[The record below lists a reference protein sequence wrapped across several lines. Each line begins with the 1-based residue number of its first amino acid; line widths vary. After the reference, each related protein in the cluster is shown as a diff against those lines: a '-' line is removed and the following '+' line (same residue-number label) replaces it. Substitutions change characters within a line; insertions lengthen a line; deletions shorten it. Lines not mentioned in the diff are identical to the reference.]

1 MTRQTF
7 AQLRDEFIRQFN
19 ALAQHKRRYEV
30 FRDFVTLSAI
40 SLNNV
45 MEPDAERKA
54 ALESEYVGI
63 IRAYSHEQAQGFA
76 ELLGLV
82 VNMLEPTPQD
92 VLGELYME
100 LDLGNERAGQFFTP
114 NAISQFMARLN
125 GVEPPAGQN
134 FVRVCEPA
142 CGAGGM
148 VLAIAQVLIESGK
161 NPVRA
166 MWAQCQ
172 DIDRTAALLCFT
184 QLSLWNIPAVVIVGD
199 TLANEVRECFYT
211 PAHHLG
217 AWEWRLDQGKAIQEQ
232 AQSPHSKPMHLE
244 PTDRAPRLEIQM
256 QMVAEEKLIGC
267 SEMQNH
273 GEF

>member
-7 AQLRDEFIRQFN
+7 AQLRAEFIRQFN

-54 ALESEYVGI
+54 TLESEYMDI
-63 IRAYSHEQAQGFA
+63 IRSYSHEQAHGFA

-114 NAISQFMARLN
+114 NTISQFLARLN
-125 GVEPPAGQN
+125 GVKPPPGQN

-148 VLAIAQVLIESGK
+148 VLAIAQTLIESGK
-161 NPVRA
+161 NTARA

-172 DIDRTAALLCFT
+172 DIDRTAALMCFT

-217 AWEWRLDQGKAIQEQ
+217 AWDCRLALAGRRDPQSAELQEAAVDQSGSVAP
-232 AQSPHSKPMHLE
+232 AE
-244 PTDRAPRLEIQM
+244 PVQM
-256 QMVAEEKLIGC
+256 RWI
-267 SEMQNH
+267 
-273 GEF
+273 F

>member
-7 AQLRDEFIRQFN
+7 AQLRAEFIRQFN

-54 ALESEYVGI
+54 SLESEYTNI

-92 VLGELYME
+92 VLGDLYME
-100 LDLGNERAGQFFTP
+100 LDLGNDRAGQFFTP
-114 NAISQFMARLN
+114 NTISQFMARLN
-125 GVEPPAGQN
+125 SVEPPPGQN
-134 FVRVCEPA
+134 FVKVCEPA

-148 VLAIAQVLIESGK
+148 VLAIAQVLIENGK
-161 NPVRA
+161 NPARA

-172 DIDRTAALLCFT
+172 DIDRTAALICFT

-211 PAHHLG
+211 PAHYMG
-217 AWEWRLDQGKAIQEQ
+217 AWDYRLACADRRARQSAEPEEATADQSEESAS
-232 AQSPHSKPMHLE
+232 AE
-244 PTDRAPRLEIQM
+244 P
-256 QMVAEEKLIGC
+256 V
-267 SEMQNH
+267 EMRWI
-273 GEF
+273 F

>member
-1 MTRQTF
+1 MTHQTPER
-7 AQLRDEFIRQFN
+7 LRARFLKQFN
-19 ALAQHKRRYEV
+19 ALAQHRRRYEV

-54 ALESEYVGI
+54 ALEAEYMGI
-63 IRAYSHEQAQGFA
+63 IRTYSHDEAQGFA

-92 VLGELYME
+92 VLGDLYME
-100 LDLGNERAGQFFTP
+100 LDLGNERTGQFFTP
-114 NAISQFMARLN
+114 NTISQFMARLN

-161 NPVRA
+161 NPVRD

-172 DIDRTAALLCFT
+172 DIDRTAALMCII

-217 AWEWRLDQGKAIQEQ
+217 AWEWRLDRGKVIQEQ
-232 AQSPHSKPMHLE
+232 AQSPHSKPMHTE
-244 PTDRAPRLEIQM
+244 PADQAPRPAAQM
-256 QMVAEEKLIGC
+256 QWI
-267 SEMQNH
+267 
-273 GEF
+273 F

>member
-1 MTRQTF
+1 MTHRTF
-7 AQLRDEFIRQFN
+7 AQLRAEFIRQFN

-54 ALESEYVGI
+54 ALESEYMGI
-63 IRAYSHEQAQGFA
+63 IRAYSHEQAHGFA

-82 VNMLEPTPQD
+82 VNMLEHTPQD

-114 NAISQFMARLN
+114 NTISQFMARLN
-125 GVEPPAGQN
+125 GVEPPPGQN

-148 VLAIAQVLIESGK
+148 VLAIAQALIENGK
-161 NPVRA
+161 NPARA

-172 DIDRTAALLCFT
+172 DIDRTAALMCFI

-211 PAHHLG
+211 PAHYMG
-217 AWEWRLDQGKAIQEQ
+217 AWDYRLAWADSRDRQGAKPEEATADQSE
-232 AQSPHSKPMHLE
+232 SFTPEE
-244 PTDRAPRLEIQM
+244 PVQM
-256 QMVAEEKLIGC
+256 RWI
-267 SEMQNH
+267 
-273 GEF
+273 F

>member
-1 MTRQTF
+1 MTCQTF
-7 AQLRDEFIRQFN
+7 AQLRAEFIRQFN

-45 MEPDAERKA
+45 MEPDAERNA
-54 ALESEYVGI
+54 ALESEYMNI
-63 IRAYSHEQAQGFA
+63 IRGYSHEQAQGFA

-114 NAISQFMARLN
+114 NAISQFMAGLN
-125 GVEPPAGQN
+125 GVETPLGQN

-148 VLAIAQVLIESGK
+148 VLAIAQALIENGK
-161 NPVRA
+161 NPARA

-172 DIDRTAALLCFT
+172 DIDRTAALMCFI

-211 PAHHLG
+211 PAHYMGDWEHRL
-217 AWEWRLDQGKAIQEQ
+217 AWADCRNQQSAEPEAVTADQAWN
-232 AQSPHSKPMHLE
+232 S
-244 PTDRAPRLEIQM
+244 APDAPAPDVPVQM
-256 QMVAEEKLIGC
+256 WWI
-267 SEMQNH
+267 
-273 GEF
+273 F

>member
-7 AQLRDEFIRQFN
+7 AQLRAEFIRQFN

-54 ALESEYVGI
+54 ALESEYMNI
-63 IRAYSHEQAQGFA
+63 IRGYSHEQAQGFA

-92 VLGELYME
+92 VLGDLYME
-100 LDLGNERAGQFFTP
+100 LDLGNDRAGQFFTP
-114 NAISQFMARLN
+114 NTISQFMARLN
-125 GVEPPAGQN
+125 GVEPPPGQN

-148 VLAIAQVLIESGK
+148 VLAIAQALIESGK
-161 NPVRA
+161 NPARA

-172 DIDRTAALLCFT
+172 DIDRTAALMCFV

-211 PAHHLG
+211 PAHYMG
-217 AWEWRLDQGKAIQEQ
+217 AWEWRLDREKGSQEQ
-232 AQSPHSKPMHLE
+232 AQSHSKSLLTE
-244 PTDRAPRLEIQM
+244 PTDHEPRSQIQM
-256 QMVAEEKLIGC
+256 QWI
-267 SEMQNH
+267 
-273 GEF
+273 F

>member
-1 MTRQTF
+1 MTHQTPE
-7 AQLRDEFIRQFN
+7 QLRARFLKQFN
-19 ALAQHKRRYEV
+19 ELAQHRRRYEV

-54 ALESEYVGI
+54 TLEAEYMGI
-63 IRAYSHEQAQGFA
+63 IRTYSHDEAQGFA

-82 VNMLEPTPQD
+82 VQLLEPTPQD
-92 VLGELYME
+92 VLGDLYME
-100 LDLGNERAGQFFTP
+100 LDLGNERTGQFFTP
-114 NAISQFMARLN
+114 NSISQFMARLN

-148 VLAIAQVLIESGK
+148 VLAIAQALIEKGK
-161 NPVRA
+161 NPATA

-172 DIDRTAALLCFT
+172 DIDRTVALVSFV

-217 AWEWRLDQGKAIQEQ
+217 AWEYRLWRADLETVGSDNSEDEPISTNTEHATGVDAPAV
-232 AQSPHSKPMHLE
+232 AQM
-244 PTDRAPRLEIQM
+244 RWI
-256 QMVAEEKLIGC
+256 
-267 SEMQNH
+267 
-273 GEF
+273 F